1 MPDGTAQAAGPTVAA
16 DPDLDPPR
24 TVESKPLSP
33 QSARPKGSAATVPHG
48 VLPVVASGVTVER
61 SGRRLLDGIDLTVEL
76 ACGPTVTAVMG
87 PNGAGKSLLL
97 RVMARLVR
105 PDAGHVTWAGS
116 TPDRA
121 RAPALGFVFQRPVML
136 RRSALANMRFG
147 LWAAGLPRGRRRDVA
162 VAALERAGL
171 SHLAGSP
178 ARTLSGGEQQRLAIA
193 RALAVGPQVLFLD
206 EPTSNLDPAA
216 TQAIEHMVADAR
228 AAGTR
233 ILLVTHD
240 IGQARRLADDVMFLH
255 RGRIVERQ
263 PAEHFFD
270 RPDSPAARDFL
281 AGRIVL

>member
-1 MPDGTAQAAGPTVAA
+1 MPDGTAQATMHEIAA
-16 DPDLDPPR
+16 EPLAPR
-24 TVESKPLSP
+24 AMETRSLP
-33 QSARPKGSAATVPHG
+33 ARPDSAVRATLG
-48 VLPVVASGVTVER
+48 AILPVVAAGVTVER
-61 SGRRLLDGIDLTVEL
+61 SGRRLLDGVDLTVDLEH
-76 ACGPTVTAVMG
+76 GPTVTAVMG

-105 PDAGHVTWAGS
+105 PDAGKVTWAGS
-116 TPDRA
+116 APDRA

-136 RRSALANMRFG
+136 RRSALANLRFG
-147 LWAAGLPRGRRRDVA
+147 LWAAGLPRGRRKEAA

-171 SHLAGSP
+171 AQLAGSP

-216 TQAIEHMVADAR
+216 TQAIEGMVADAR

-240 IGQARRLADDVMFLH
+240 IGQARRLADEVMFLH
-255 RGRIVERQ
+255 RGQIVERQ
-263 PAEHFFD
+263 PAEHFFA
-270 RPDSPAARDFL
+270 RPDSSAARDFL